1 MSISKNDWLNSDQAP
16 RLRVA
21 DGRRAKSFGQLAGDF
36 ASQFGLTPDAWQ
48 DLVLEDWLAANG
60 RDEWKH
66 PIAGLSLSRQN
77 GKNAL
82 LEMRELFGLV
92 LLGENILHSA
102 HEVKTAQAHYRRFKE
117 FFGVKANDENARY
130 PELNAMVEQVRNVNG
145 QEAIILKN
153 DPEKGWHG
161 GSLRVIARSKSSG
174 RGFTADLIVLDEAQE
189 LTEDALEALTS
200 TGSAGHLGNSQVI
213 YTGTVPGPN
222 ANGAIFARIRD
233 QALSDHP
240 GALCWHEW
248 SPDPD
253 APVNLDDVELWKA
266 TNPGFVAGRIK
277 KAFIELERQ
286 TLSDEGFARERLGMW
301 PAHAGASRAIDPT
314 TWTAST
320 ADAPADGI
328 RSFAVAFSADGKR
341 QALAGALKT
350 GKGLDTKFHINVI
363 DTFTGATDDGVS
375 AVASWL
381 AERKDRAAQINLVGG
396 SGALALADALEAR
409 GVSKRIVHI
418 MTTKEYFQSC
428 SLLFE
433 GLRDGRITHPEG
445 DPEDALNSSVA
456 VCDKKIRSRDGSW
469 GWESSTPDG
478 DDTPLEAASA
488 AVLAAKTTKRRPGK
502 KARAL

>member
-1 MSISKNDWLNSDQAP
+1 MSTSKLDWLNNAQAP

-21 DGRRAKSFGQLAGDF
+21 ADRRAKSFGPIAGDF

-222 ANGAIFARIRD
+222 ANGAIFARIR
-233 QALSDHP
+233 
-240 GALCWHEW
+240 EF
-248 SPDPD
+248 SPH
-253 APVNLDDVELWKA
+253 
-266 TNPGFVAGRIK
+266 T
-277 KAFIELERQ
+277 
-286 TLSDEGFARERLGMW
+286 
-301 PAHAGASRAIDPT
+301 
-314 TWTAST
+314 
-320 ADAPADGI
+320 
-328 RSFAVAFSADGKR
+328 
-341 QALAGALKT
+341 
-350 GKGLDTKFHINVI
+350 
-363 DTFTGATDDGVS
+363 
-375 AVASWL
+375 
-381 AERKDRAAQINLVGG
+381 
-396 SGALALADALEAR
+396 R
-409 GVSKRIVHI
+409 G
-418 MTTKEYFQSC
+418 
-428 SLLFE
+428 
-433 GLRDGRITHPEG
+433 
-445 DPEDALNSSVA
+445 
-456 VCDKKIRSRDGSW
+456 
-469 GWESSTPDG
+469 
-478 DDTPLEAASA
+478 
-488 AVLAAKTTKRRPGK
+488 
-502 KARAL
+502 